1 LGFQTIALFHFPQE
15 FYELDGL
22 FRVGKPVLAAREPG
36 VHMAHAAFDQNLPSA
51 RHLAPADGDLTQHC

>member
-1 LGFQTIALFHFPQE
+1 MAPSGSANTTSP
-15 FYELDGL
+15 
-22 FRVGKPVLAAREPG
+22 REPG